1 MSRVVYRFAPFR
13 LHPAARELW
22 KDDVLCTPTRP
33 VFDCIAYLLEHRD
46 RAVGRD
52 ELVAAVWGR
61 VDVSDGHLNQTI
73 VRARRMLDDDAQTQR
88 AIRTVSGFG
97 YRWIM
102 PVAVGEI
109 DEVPVASPV
118 APADADAPAAP
129 PPDAESAHLPL
140 PESSAATPCAR
151 RPPRRAGW
159 GLAALAVLVALVAAL
174 HRYAAVPPAPAADP
188 VVAVLP
194 VAVAAGP
201 AEDWVRLGVMD
212 LVAGRLREAALPVA
226 PSEAVVAALHRHAGS
241 VPDRAALARLLEAG
255 TLVEGRAQLA
265 DGAWT
270 VTLTAQPSAGVA
282 QRAEARAADVVEAA
296 RQASDRLLAA
306 LGRTPPG
313 ELPGEDALRE
323 RLAQVQA
330 AVLANALHTA
340 RAILQQLDPAAADRP
355 EVRQRLADVDYRAG
369 RLDAADAA
377 LSDLLARPDVGA
389 DPLLQARALAL
400 RAKIQFRRGRFDA
413 AERAFDAA
421 IPALANGPSA
431 QEFGDALATRGAA
444 RAALGRY
451 EAASADLGQAR
462 LAMRQAADPLGAAQV
477 EANFGVLESLR
488 DRPERALPYLAAA
501 AERFEAFGAAERL
514 LFVLTA
520 TYDAQAA
527 LLRWPDAL
535 ATSDRLWDLRER
547 IADPAFSLVVACRR
561 GRVLLA
567 LGRYGEAEAL
577 FAEAAVGR
585 DAVRPEVLRYLYDFE
600 SDLAARRGRWAD
612 ALAAADRALAT
623 WPSGPG
629 NDRYAR
635 LLRLRQQARIALG
648 GAELPE
654 EPAYAAAGT
663 TEASPLLTLAA
674 AEWNDRAQ
682 RTEHAA
688 ALFETAWRRVDAAGT
703 PAQIAAVAGAW
714 VPWLLAHGRPDEA
727 AAVAGRAATWA
738 GEDYDCAVL
747 QVALWQARDAHE
759 AWRDALATAQRLAGE
774 RVVPAAWATWPA
786 DGTAASAR

>member
-1 MSRVVYRFAPFR
+1 VSRVAYRFPPFR

-22 KDDVLCTPTRP
+22 KGDALCTPTRP

-102 PVAVGEI
+102 PVTVVET
-109 DEVPVASPV
+109 DETPIAAPPAPVEEA
-118 APADADAPAAP
+118 APAAP
-129 PPDAESAHLPL
+129 RPQPMPAPPLAST
-140 PESSAATPCAR
+140 AAR
-151 RPPRRAGW
+151 GGSRVPRRSLW
-159 GLAALAVLVALVAAL
+159 LLAALALLVVLAAVL
-174 HRYAAVPPAPAADP
+174 HRLTAPPPAPAVDT

-201 AEDWVRLGVMD
+201 SEDWVRLGVMD

-226 PSEAVVAALHRHAGS
+226 PSEAVVAALHRQAGPT
-241 VPDRAALARLLEAG
+241 PDRAELMRLLGAG
-255 TLVEGRAQLA
+255 TLVEGSARLT

-270 VTLTAQPSAGVA
+270 VTLTTLPSAGVP
-282 QRAEARAADVVEAA
+282 QRAEARAAEVVEAA
-296 RQASDRLLAA
+296 RQAGDRLLAA

-313 ELPGEDALRE
+313 ELPGDDALRE
-323 RLAQVQA
+323 QLAQVQA
-330 AVLANALHTA
+330 AVLANALDTA
-340 RAILQQLDPAAADRP
+340 RSIVQQLDPATAERP

-369 RLDAADAA
+369 RLDAAEAGLA
-377 LSDLLARPDVGA
+377 DLLALPEVRA
-389 DPLLQARALAL
+389 DPLLQARADAL
-400 RAKIQFRRGRFDA
+400 RAKIQFRRGRFEA
-413 AERAFDAA
+413 AEHAFDAA
-421 IPALANGPSA
+421 IPALATGPSS

-488 DRPERALPYLAAA
+488 DRPERALPYLAIA

-527 LLRWPDAL
+527 LLRWPGAL
-535 ATSDRLWDLRER
+535 ATSDRLWNLRER

-577 FAEAAVGR
+577 FAETAAHR
-585 DAVRPEVLRYLYDFE
+585 DAVRPEVLRYLHDFE
-600 SDLAARRGRWAD
+600 ADLAARRGRWAD

-648 GAELPE
+648 DAAPPE
-654 EPAYAAAGT
+654 EPAYAAAGSAD
-663 TEASPLLTLAA
+663 ASPLLTLAA
-674 AEWNDRAQ
+674 AEWHDHAQ
-682 RTEHAA
+682 RPARASE
-688 ALFETAWRRVDAAGT
+688 LFEAAWHRVDAAGT
-703 PAQIAAVAGAW
+703 PAQIGAVAAAW

-738 GEDYDCAVL
+738 GEDYDCALL
-747 QVALWQARDAHE
+747 QVALLHARGPRE
-759 AWRDALATAQRLAGE
+759 AWRDALAAAQALAGE
-774 RVVPAAWATWPA
+774 RTVPAAWATWPA
-786 DGTAASAR
+786 DGAPAPAH